1 MYPLMF
7 ALVLFLS
14 SQKLTFSDDEGDE
27 STQSRPNK
35 QSEKLDNVPRG
46 QRVSSLA
53 QFEMGDKTLKI
64 NIKSTVSH

>member
-53 QFEMGDKTLKI
+53 QF
-64 NIKSTVSH
+64 